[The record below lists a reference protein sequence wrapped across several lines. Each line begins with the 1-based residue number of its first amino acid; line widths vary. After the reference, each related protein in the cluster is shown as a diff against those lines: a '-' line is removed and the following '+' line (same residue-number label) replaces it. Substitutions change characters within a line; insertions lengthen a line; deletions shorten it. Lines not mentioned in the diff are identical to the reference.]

1 VGGEALAFSLED
13 ALDRARETSR
23 IEACLRAERGAI
35 FRLPMPATAKL
46 IVFDCDS
53 TLSAIEG
60 IDELGRAGGPAMF
73 SRIEAMTNDAMN
85 GKSPVEAVFGERL
98 RIIQP
103 TSADVAAVGR
113 RYIETVEPTARATLD
128 ALRAAGWTPII
139 LSGGFRNA
147 IRPLADYLGIA
158 RVEAVDLF
166 FDARGAY
173 SGYDEAYPTT
183 RSGGKP
189 EVIRTLKREL
199 NPARVVMVGDGVSDL
214 ETKPEVDLFV
224 GFGRY
229 VAREKVR
236 VSAAAFAHSLGELPA
251 LLRGL

>member
-1 VGGEALAFSLED
+1 MSTPLN
-13 ALDRARETSR
+13 
-23 IEACLRAERGAI
+23 
-35 FRLPMPATAKL
+35 L
-46 IVFDCDS
+46 IIFDCDS

-60 IDELGRAGGPAMF
+60 IDELGRLRGPDVFA
-73 SRIEAMTNDAMN
+73 RVEAMTHDAMN
-85 GKSPVEAVFGERL
+85 GKISVESVFGERL

-103 TSADVAAVGR
+103 RAADVAAVGR
-113 RYIETVEPTARATLD
+113 HYIDTVEPTALATLA
-128 ALRAAGWTPII
+128 ALRAAGWTPLI

-166 FDARGAY
+166 FDAAGNY
-173 SGYDEAYPTT
+173 SGFDENYPTT

-189 EVIRTLKREL
+189 EVIRALKAEL
-199 NPARVVMVGDGVSDL
+199 RPARVVMVGDGVSDL
-214 ETKPEVDLFV
+214 ETQPEVDRFI

-236 VSAAAFAHSLGELPA
+236 NQSRAFAFSLAEIPA
-251 LLRGL
+251 LIA

>member
-1 VGGEALAFSLED
+1 MSTPFN
-13 ALDRARETSR
+13 
-23 IEACLRAERGAI
+23 
-35 FRLPMPATAKL
+35 L

-53 TLSAIEG
+53 TLSAVEG
-60 IDELGRAGGPAMF
+60 IDELGRLRGPDVFAQV
-73 SRIEAMTNDAMN
+73 EAMTHDAMN
-85 GKSPVEAVFGERL
+85 GKISVESVFGERL

-103 TSADVAAVGR
+103 RAADVAAVGR
-113 RYIETVEPTARATLD
+113 HYIDTVEPTALATLA
-128 ALRAAGWTPII
+128 ALRAAGWTPLI

-166 FDARGAY
+166 FDAAGNY
-173 SGYDEAYPTT
+173 SGFDQSYPTT

-189 EVIRTLKREL
+189 EVIRALKAEL
-199 NPARVVMVGDGVSDL
+199 RPARVVMVGDGVSDL
-214 ETKPEVDLFV
+214 ETQSEVDLFI

-236 VSAAAFAHSLGELPA
+236 NQSRSFAFSLAEIPA
-251 LLRGL
+251 LIA